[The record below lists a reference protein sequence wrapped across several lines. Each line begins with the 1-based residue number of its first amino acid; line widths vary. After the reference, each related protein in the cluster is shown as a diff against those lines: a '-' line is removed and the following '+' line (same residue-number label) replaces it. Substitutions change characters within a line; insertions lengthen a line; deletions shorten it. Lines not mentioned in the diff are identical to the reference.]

1 MGGINLIKVIS
12 LIKNDD
18 VSFNHTVNENIGPD
32 RFSAHLH
39 DRCEIIYLVRGKI
52 AYTAEGRSY
61 ELKNGDIVISKP
73 YILHNIYPTC
83 ATTYERYDIIID
95 HKRLA
100 SELWQKI
107 KSGRD
112 VYKCAGNDL
121 IYEMFAK
128 MDYYYGKFSD
138 EDYTRLINNIAE
150 EILYNLSLMEGEDGG
165 SVNPIIDKA
174 LSYIRENLTQIK
186 SVDEICDALYI
197 TKGHLHHLF
206 VQHIKMTPMKYVAS
220 KRLLLAR
227 RMIRRGRRPTVVFTE
242 CGFNDYATFFRNYK
256 AYFGYSPSEECE
268 KSALLDILS

>member
-1 MGGINLIKVIS
+1 MYSIIS

-18 VSFNHTVNENIGPD
+18 VSFNHTILENAGAD
-32 RFSAHLH
+32 RYSAHLH
-39 DRCEIIYLVRGKI
+39 DRCEIIYLVRGEMT
-52 AYTAEGRSY
+52 YTAEGRSY

-73 YILHNIYPTC
+73 YILHNIYPTRE
-83 ATTYERYDIIID
+83 TTYERYDIIID
-95 HKRLA
+95 HKRLQ

-121 IYEMFAK
+121 IYEMFTK

-138 EDYTRLINNIAE
+138 EDYTRLVNNIAE

-174 LSYIRENLTQIK
+174 LSYIRENLKELK

-206 VQHIKMTPMKYVAS
+206 VQHIKMTPMKYVTS

-227 RMIRRGRRPTVVFTE
+227 KMIRRGKRPTEVFTD

-256 AYFGYSPSEECE
+256 AYFGYSPSEEGE

>member
-1 MGGINLIKVIS
+1 MSKIIS
-12 LIKNDD
+12 LIKNEDI
-18 VSFNHTVNENIGPD
+18 SFNHTVSENIGPD

-39 DRCEIIYLVRGKI
+39 DRCEIIYLVRGEI
-52 AYTAEGRSY
+52 NYTAEGRSY
-61 ELKNGDIVISKP
+61 DLKSGDIVISKP
-73 YILHNIYPTC
+73 YILHNIYPTH

-95 HKRLA
+95 HKRL
-100 SELWQKI
+100 SGELWQKI

-121 IYEMFAK
+121 IYEMFAR

-138 EDYTRLINNIAE
+138 EDYTRLINSITE
-150 EILYNLSLMEGEDGG
+150 EILYNLSLMKGEDGG
-165 SVNPIIDKA
+165 SVNPIIGKA
-174 LSYIRENLTQIK
+174 LDYIRENLTEIK

-206 VQHIKMTPMKYVAS
+206 TEHIKMTPMKYVTS

-227 RMIRRGRRPTVVFTE
+227 RMIRRGGRPTDVFTE

-256 AYFGYSPSEECE
+256 SYFGYSPSEESE
-268 KSALLDILS
+268 KSALLDIMS